1 MWYKSLF
8 DAPGMTMKLSTSAVL
23 RDDDR
28 TSPLPMFPLDL
39 DDEDLSTSLDVA
51 AYVPSVE
58 PRGPREESYVGARPR
73 DDHDESVG
81 DTVRTRHDALV
92 QAIASLES
100 TCASFDSCD
109 PSAAAA
115 QTSLRRRTGGLA
127 MMCSALEGVAAFVET
142 TNHDLF
148 AGDGLLAP
156 YLAGIYLWAGDVT
169 ETLHALARDLNTLT
183 PHWASFR
190 DRLNDVAWIHEMAL
204 AEGRRLENVIDLL
217 PPEMNEPM
225 DELLVAFVTLKHKLD
240 EPFG

>member
-1 MWYKSLF
+1 
-8 DAPGMTMKLSTSAVL
+8 MKLSTSAVL

-39 DDEDLSTSLDVA
+39 DDDASTSLDVA
-51 AYVPSVE
+51 AFRADAFAPS
-58 PRGPREESYVGARPR
+58 PGQREESYVGTRPR
-73 DDHDESVG
+73 DEMEKSVV
-81 DTVRTRHDALV
+81 DAVRERHEALV
-92 QAIASLES
+92 AAIASLET
-100 TCASFDSCD
+100 TCAAFDSVD

-115 QTSLRRRTGGLA
+115 QTSLRRRVGSLA
-127 MMCSALEGVAAFVET
+127 LMASALEGVASFVET

-169 ETLHALARDLNTLT
+169 ETLHALARDLNALA
-183 PHWASFR
+183 PSWASFR
-190 DRLNDVAWIHEMAL
+190 DRMNDVAWIHEMSL
-204 AEGRRLENVIDLL
+204 VEGRRLEAVRDLL

-225 DELLVAFVTLKHKLD
+225 DDLLLAFVTLKHKID